1 MVAWM
6 VLVQCTIEKH
16 WRDAVFLVELW
27 IVWIVVDLPY
37 YGVRVHESDKTN
49 STLGA
54 YSSTVTVIIFA
65 CPVDHF

>member
-1 MVAWM
+1 M
-6 VLVQCTIEKH
+6 VLVQCCTIEKH
-16 WRDAVFLVELW
+16 YRSFCG
-27 IVWIVVDLPY
+27 IVDCVDRRRSTVL
-37 YGVRVHESDKTN
+37 RVHESDKTN